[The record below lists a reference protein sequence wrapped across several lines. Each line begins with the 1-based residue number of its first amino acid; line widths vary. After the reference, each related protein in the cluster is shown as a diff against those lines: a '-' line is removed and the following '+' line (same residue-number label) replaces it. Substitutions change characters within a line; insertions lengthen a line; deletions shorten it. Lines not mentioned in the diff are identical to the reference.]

1 VSPLGGGRDAGP
13 GRTAATPS
21 AGRTA
26 PTPPVGRTGGGPA
39 AHVPPRVRAT
49 RIGALAALI
58 AAVAAVV
65 VIVFG
70 SRSAYVVHADFQ
82 NASGLVT
89 GDNVL
94 IGPAAV
100 GTISGIALTRDGQA
114 EVTMSLHG
122 TGTLHRGTVAR
133 IAEDS
138 LSGIAS
144 KYVELEPGP
153 ARAAAIPN
161 GGSIGAGHTY
171 AEVNI
176 DELFNS
182 LNALTRR
189 GLSNLIRG
197 EATSLRG
204 KGRLANRTLEYLA
217 PGLQSA
223 AAVTHE
229 LARDEPAFDGL
240 VVQGADAMRTLAS
253 RSGQLSSLIADTAT
267 ATGAIARQSRAL
279 ESALSLLPA
288 TLSRSRRT
296 FAGLDLTLSALHPLV
311 AAAKPAS
318 RHLARFATQLRAVST
333 EATPTVGRLDLLISD
348 PRRTGDLTSLV
359 QAAPGLL
366 TQAERAF
373 PALIRNFADSRAQ
386 LDYLREYTPDVVAAL
401 ADVGQASSNYD
412 ANGHYS
418 RTEPMLYPFTTD
430 SQGRLVQQNPADR
443 YSGLTR
449 HTNRCPGGAVQANPD
464 GSNPVNIGGC
474 DPSQVP

>member
-1 VSPLGGGRDAGP
+1 VNPLVGSRDATEDGP
-13 GRTAATPS
+13 AAPTRPPRQPLSPRGRTAA
-21 AGRTA
+21 
-26 PTPPVGRTGGGPA
+26 
-39 AHVPPRVRAT
+39 
-49 RIGALAALI
+49 RIGAAAALI

-70 SRSAYVVHADFQ
+70 SGSSYVLHANFQ
-82 NASGLVT
+82 DASGLVT

-100 GTISGIALTRDGQA
+100 GTVSGIDLTRNGQA

-122 TGTLHRGTVAR
+122 TGTLHQGTVAR

-144 KYVELEPGP
+144 KYVELEPGSSHAP
-153 ARAAAIPN
+153 AIQS

-176 DELFNS
+176 DELFDS
-182 LNALTRR
+182 LNSPTRR

-197 EATSLRG
+197 EATSLKG
-204 KGRLANRTLEYLA
+204 KGKLANRALEYFA

-223 AAVTHE
+223 SQVTHE
-229 LARDEPAFDGL
+229 LARNEPAFDGL
-240 VVQGADAMRTLAS
+240 VVQGADAMKTLAS
-253 RSGQLSSLIADTAT
+253 RSSELSSLIANTST
-267 ATGAIARQSRAL
+267 ATGAIARQSQAL
-279 ESALSLLPA
+279 ESALSLLPS

-296 FAGLDLTLSALHPLV
+296 FAGLDTTLDALDPLV
-311 AAAKPAS
+311 SAAKPAS
-318 RHLARFATQLRAVST
+318 RHLAKFASQLNAVSQV
-333 EATPTVGRLDLLISD
+333 ATPTVSELNALIASPD
-348 PRRTGDLTSLV
+348 KTGDLTSLA

-373 PALIRNFADSRAQ
+373 PALIQNFSKSRAQ

-401 ADVGQASSNYD
+401 ADVGQASSDYD

-418 RTEPMLYPFTTD
+418 RTEPMLFPFTTD
-430 SQGRLVQQNPADR
+430 SMGQLVQQNPADR
-443 YSGLTR
+443 YDGLTR
-449 HTNRCPGGAVQANPD
+449 LTNRCPGSAVQANPD
-464 GSNPVNIGGC
+464 GSNPVNTGNC
-474 DPSQVP
+474 DTSQVPSGG

>member
-1 VSPLGGGRDAGP
+1 MSPLGGGRDAGQDAVA
-13 GRTAATPS
+13 GTGARLRAA
-21 AGRTA
+21 
-26 PTPPVGRTGGGPA
+26 
-39 AHVPPRVRAT
+39 
-49 RIGALAALI
+49 RIGAVAALL
-58 AAVAAVV
+58 AAVAAIV

-70 SRSAYVVHADFQ
+70 SGSSYVVHADFQ
-82 NASGLVT
+82 DASGLVT

-100 GTISGIALTRDGQA
+100 GTITGIDLTRQGQA
-114 EVTMSLHG
+114 EVTMSLQG

-153 ARAAAIPN
+153 AHAPAIRS
-161 GGSIGAGHTY
+161 GGSIAAAHTY

-176 DELFNS
+176 DELFDS
-182 LNALTRR
+182 LNAPTRK

-204 KGRLANRTLEYLA
+204 RGRLANRTLEYLA
-217 PGLQSA
+217 PGLESA
-223 AAVTHE
+223 SEVTHE
-229 LARDEPAFDGL
+229 LARDEPTFDGL
-240 VVQGADAMRTLAS
+240 IVRGADAMRTLAS
-253 RSGQLSSLIADTAT
+253 RSGQLSSLISNTAT
-267 ATGAIARQSRAL
+267 ATGAIARQSQAL
-279 ESALSLLPA
+279 QSALSLLPP

-296 FAGLDLTLSALHPLV
+296 FAGLDTTLTALDPLV
-311 AAAKPAS
+311 RAAKPAS
-318 RHLARFATQLRAVST
+318 RHLARFASRLHAVSRV
-333 EATPTVGRLDLLISD
+333 ATPTVAELDALIAN
-348 PRRTGDLTSLV
+348 PRRTGDLTSLAE
-359 QAAPGLL
+359 AAPGLL

-373 PALIRNFADSRAQ
+373 PALIRNFADSKAQ

-401 ADVGQASSNYD
+401 ADVGQASSDYD

-430 SQGRLVQQNPADR
+430 STGHLVQQNPADR
-443 YSGLTR
+443 YDGLTR

-464 GSNPVNIGGC
+464 GSNPVNTGTC